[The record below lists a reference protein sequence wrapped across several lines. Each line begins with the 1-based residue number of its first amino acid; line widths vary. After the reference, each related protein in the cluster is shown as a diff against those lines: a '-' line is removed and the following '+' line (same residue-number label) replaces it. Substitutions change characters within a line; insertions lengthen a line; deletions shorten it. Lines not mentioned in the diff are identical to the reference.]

1 MDGDLI
7 FLLVLCSIL
16 YFMIGMGAYAVSA
29 DGVGWFRYAGGFWN
43 QFKDWQK
50 AYNRRV
56 SCDKNSSMYP
66 EYRREE
72 HYEAKYLMQKLGGA
86 LVVPFWPLVLVFA
99 IAYGLFKAVKAAS
112 VLFSNLFKIIDSLKG
127 E

>member
-7 FLLVLCSIL
+7 FLIVLLTIT
-16 YFMIGMGAYAVSA
+16 YFFLGIGAYAITTTTDS
-29 DGVGWFRYAGGFWN
+29 WFKPAGGFWN

-66 EYRREE
+66 NYRKQE

-86 LVVPFWPLVLVFA
+86 LVVPFWPLVALGALGYVAFKVLGYAAVLV
-99 IAYGLFKAVKAAS
+99 
-112 VLFSNLFKIIDSLKG
+112 SNCFKILDSLKG